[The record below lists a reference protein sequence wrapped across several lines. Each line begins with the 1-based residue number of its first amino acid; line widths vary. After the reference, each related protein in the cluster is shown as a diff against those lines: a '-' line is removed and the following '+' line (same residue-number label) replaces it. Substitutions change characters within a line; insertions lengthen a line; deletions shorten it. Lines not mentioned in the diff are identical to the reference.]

1 MVTGVIRVLSAIRL
15 GFSAGKVGCP
25 ETCQEGGRTII
36 DDKSLSCEN
45 ECGLRYRTAM
55 LDPFPKLAEAGFSQQ
70 GGLITSGPEEE
81 HWTPELIASLD
92 WMRVAELVRA
102 IAVHGGC
109 ELARSIVLEDGSVM
123 FAMME
128 QPMTP
133 HPRRALVKIMG
144 WNEWG
149 AMPEAVMRFAREV
162 RTAQNARGVLISPG
176 GFTPAA
182 LMAAQEH
189 RIEAVDSAALYQ
201 VLLTLPA
208 ERSDFFFD
216 IATSGDYTTPT
227 CPVCLQ
233 KLSKVESVTR
243 TELPELREI
252 SQSGLVADHVH
263 AKKVVVLPRT
273 EITFLHEVRAQEIQI
288 AGDVTGDFV
297 CEGTVTLLPGGTL
310 NGTLA
315 ARSVEVE
322 DGGELRGKFRI
333 LQGPPSSF
341 ITEIRRWQWFCRSAR
356 TKPECANVVFEP
368 HGEGK

>member
-1 MVTGVIRVLSAIRL
+1 
-15 GFSAGKVGCP
+15 
-25 ETCQEGGRTII
+25 
-36 DDKSLSCEN
+36 
-45 ECGLRYRTAM
+45 M
-55 LDPFPKLAEAGFSQQ
+55 LDPFSKLAEAGFSQQ
-70 GGLITSGPEEE
+70 GGLITSGPEAE

-109 ELARSIVLEDGSVM
+109 ELARSMVMEDGSVM

-128 QPMTP
+128 RPLTP
-133 HPRRALVKIMG
+133 HPQRALVKITG

-149 AMPEAVMRFAREV
+149 AMPEAVMHFAREV

-189 RIEAVDSAALYQ
+189 RIEAVDAAALHQ
-201 VLLTLPA
+201 VLLSLPA
-208 ERSDFFFD
+208 ERSDFFFN
-216 IATSGDYTTPT
+216 IATAGDCTTPT

-233 KLSKVESVTR
+233 KLSKIESVTR

-252 SQSGLVADHVH
+252 TQSGLVADQVH
-263 AKKVVVLPRT
+263 ARRVVVPPGT
-273 EITFLHEVRAQEIQI
+273 EITFLHEVRAQQIEIS
-288 AGDVTGDFV
+288 GDATGDFV
-297 CEGTVTLLPGGTL
+297 CEGPVTLLPGGTL
-310 NGTLA
+310 SGTVA
-315 ARSVEVE
+315 ARSMKVE

-341 ITEIRRWQWFCRSAR
+341 VTEIRRWQWFCRSERA
-356 TKPECANVVFEP
+356 KPECARVVFEP
-368 HGEGK
+368 HGESR